1 MKKYIFLSLSFLA
14 FISCNYK
21 EEETFTKK
29 ASERT
34 VNSLDSYKNTLE
46 NDGYWLLTYYPE
58 QYRVGYWVYPYQ
70 PEVFATDKD
79 FPKFHRSIG
88 GYNFLIK
95 LKNGEVTAS
104 SEVSYTN
111 AEETSFF
118 TYDITE
124 GPTLSFDT
132 FNSVLHHFRFVSPT
146 FPNARGGE
154 TDFIILKYEN
164 DTFTLRGRTSNN
176 IMTLKKFTGD
186 RETFLNKIRENSNA
200 LQYKGLSPINVGGT
214 EVTLKL
220 FPSYRQLTF
229 IYDNNQKY
237 VQSPFIITEKGIKF
251 YEPVKINGV
260 TFDEFYFNDD
270 KTALVTPDGSIS
282 SNFITSAITLSSN
295 ASYITFD
302 SSNASDKAINMF
314 NRAKRAVER
323 SRDKSYTLLNYIR
336 LANVMGNDQAQTAG
350 IQGYVAEKNNLNN
363 TSSVYYEMDFVG
375 LANNNNEQQVEI
387 LIKDM
392 PNEGDPVYKN
402 SLYYYREAER
412 LFLSLAK
419 AGPYKVTV
427 YNDNYTGVTSV
438 KDPDLWFY
446 IYTP

>member
-1 MKKYIFLSLSFLA
+1 M
-14 FISCNYK
+14 
-21 EEETFTKK
+21 
-29 ASERT
+29 
-34 VNSLDSYKNTLE
+34 
-46 NDGYWLLTYYPE
+46 
-58 QYRVGYWVYPYQ
+58 
-70 PEVFATDKD
+70 
-79 FPKFHRSIG
+79 
-88 GYNFLIK
+88 
-95 LKNGEVTAS
+95 TA
-104 SEVSYTN
+104 
-111 AEETSFF
+111 
-118 TYDITE
+118 
-124 GPTLSFDT
+124 
-132 FNSVLHHFRFVSPT
+132 
-146 FPNARGGE
+146 
-154 TDFIILKYEN
+154 
-164 DTFTLRGRTSNN
+164 
-176 IMTLKKFTGD
+176 
-186 RETFLNKIRENSNA
+186 
-200 LQYKGLSPINVGGT
+200 
-214 EVTLKL
+214 
-220 FPSYRQLTF
+220 
-229 IYDNNQKY
+229 
-237 VQSPFIITEKGIKF
+237 
-251 YEPVKINGV
+251 
-260 TFDEFYFNDD
+260 
-270 KTALVTPDGSIS
+270 DGSIS
-282 SNFITSAITLSSN
+282 SNFVTSAITLSSN

-302 SSNASDKAINMF
+302 SDNASEKAINMF

>member
-34 VNSLDSYKNTLE
+34 VNSLNSYKNTLE

-79 FPKFHRSIG
+79 FPKAHRSIG

-237 VQSPFIITEKGIKF
+237 VQSPFIITEKGIKL

-260 TFDEFYFNDD
+260 TFEEFYFNDD
-270 KTALVTPDGSIS
+270 KTALVTPDGSIT
-282 SNFITSAITLSSN
+282 SNFVISRIILRNTPSFIKLDSYN
-295 ASYITFD
+295 ASEKILNIYN
-302 SSNASDKAINMF
+302 SAKKAIENS
-314 NRAKRAVER
+314 K
-323 SRDKSYTLLNYIR
+323 DKSYTLLNYIR
-336 LANVMGNDQAQTAG
+336 LVNIVGNDQEQVGGMHSYIA
-350 IQGYVAEKNNLNN
+350 KKRDLDN
-363 TSSVYYEMDFVG
+363 TRSIYYEMDFVG
-375 LANNNNEQQVEI
+375 VANNNNEQQVEI

-392 PNEGDPVYKN
+392 PTKGDRMYKN
-402 SLYYYREAER
+402 SLYYYREAEG
-412 LFLSLAK
+412 LFLDIAK
-419 AGPYKVTV
+419 AGPYKIIV
-427 YNDNYTGVTSV
+427 YDANYTGVISI

>member
-1 MKKYIFLSLSFLA
+1 MKKYIFLSLSLFL

-21 EEETFTKK
+21 EEETFAKK

-34 VNSLDSYKNTLE
+34 VDSLKNYKETLE

-79 FPKFHRSIG
+79 FPKAHRSIG

-95 LKNGEVTAS
+95 LKDGKVTAS

-111 AEETSFF
+111 DEVTSFF
-118 TYDITE
+118 SYDITE
-124 GPTLSFDT
+124 GPTISFDT
-132 FNSVLHHFRFVSPT
+132 FNSVLHHFRFVSPS

-154 TDFIILKYEN
+154 TDFIILKYED

-176 IMTLKKFTGD
+176 IMTLKKFSGE
-186 RETFLNKIRENSNA
+186 RETFLNKIRENSKA
-200 LQYKGLSPINVGGT
+200 MQYKGLSPINVGGT

-237 VQSPFIITEKGIKF
+237 VQSAFIITEKGIKL
-251 YEPVKINGV
+251 YEPVKINDV
-260 TFDEFYFNDD
+260 TFEEFYFNET
-270 KTALVTPDGSIS
+270 KTALVTTDGSIT
-282 SNFITSAITLSSN
+282 SNFVGSPITLSRNVSYVTFDEYN
-295 ASYITFD
+295 ASQKVMNIY
-302 SSNASDKAINMF
+302 NK
-314 NRAKRAVER
+314 AKRAVEN

-336 LANVMGNDQAQTAG
+336 LVTLNGNDYAEAAG
-350 IQGYVAEKNNLNN
+350 MHGYVAQKNNSNY

-375 LANNNNEQQVEI
+375 VANNNNELQVEI

-392 PNEGDPVYKN
+392 PAEGDSTYIN

-412 LFLSLAK
+412 LFLDLAK
-419 AGPYKVTV
+419 AGPFKVTV
-427 YNDNYTGVTSV
+427 YDANYTGMTSL
-438 KDPDLWFY
+438 KDPDVWFY

>member
-1 MKKYIFLSLSFLA
+1 MKKYIFLSLSFLT

-21 EEETFTKK
+21 EEETFAQK

-34 VNSLDSYKNTLE
+34 VNSLNNYKKTLE
-46 NDGYWLLTYYPE
+46 NDSYWLLTYYPE

-79 FPKFHRSIG
+79 FPKAHRSIG

-95 LKNGEVTAS
+95 LKDGEVTAS

-164 DTFTLRGRTSNN
+164 DTFILRGRTSNN
-176 IMTLKKFTGD
+176 IMTLRKFTGD
-186 RETFLNKIRENSNA
+186 RETYLNKIRENSTA

-237 VQSPFIITEKGIKF
+237 VQSPFVITEKGIKL

-260 TFDEFYFNDD
+260 TFDEFYFNEG
-270 KTALVTPDGSIS
+270 KTALTTADGSVTSDFVS
-282 SNFITSAITLSSN
+282 SPVILSSN
-295 ASYITFD
+295 PSYVTFD
-302 SSNASDKAINMF
+302 TYNASEKVMNIYNK
-314 NRAKRAVER
+314 AKRAVEN

-336 LANVMGNDQAQTAG
+336 LVNLLGNDQMQTAG
-350 IQGYVAEKNNLNN
+350 LQGYVAQKNNTNY

-392 PNEGDPVYKN
+392 PNEGDSILN

-412 LFLSLAK
+412 LFLDLAK
-419 AGPYKVTV
+419 AGPYKITV
-427 YNDNYTGVTSV
+427 YDANYTGVTSV
-438 KDPDLWFY
+438 KDPDVWFY

>member
-34 VNSLDSYKNTLE
+34 VNSLNSYKNTLE

-132 FNSVLHHFRFVSPT
+132 FNSILHHFRFVSPT

-176 IMTLKKFTGD
+176 IMTLKKFSGD

-237 VQSPFIITEKGIKF
+237 VQSPFIIT
-251 YEPVKINGV
+251 
-260 TFDEFYFNDD
+260 
-270 KTALVTPDGSIS
+270 
-282 SNFITSAITLSSN
+282 
-295 ASYITFD
+295 
-302 SSNASDKAINMF
+302 
-314 NRAKRAVER
+314 
-323 SRDKSYTLLNYIR
+323 
-336 LANVMGNDQAQTAG
+336 
-350 IQGYVAEKNNLNN
+350 
-363 TSSVYYEMDFVG
+363 
-375 LANNNNEQQVEI
+375 
-387 LIKDM
+387 
-392 PNEGDPVYKN
+392 
-402 SLYYYREAER
+402 
-412 LFLSLAK
+412 
-419 AGPYKVTV
+419 
-427 YNDNYTGVTSV
+427 
-438 KDPDLWFY
+438 
-446 IYTP
+446 